1 MSIIK
6 FCALGGLGENGKNMY
21 VVTVDEKIFVLD
33 AGLKYPSAELYGI
46 DVVIP
51 NIDYL
56 EENKDNICGI
66 FLSHAHEENIG
77 AILEIVKRTEAPI
90 YSTNFTASILEL
102 MLEEESVRYRKNRI
116 KRISEKD
123 RLKFGDVT
131 VTFFNTTHS
140 IPESVG
146 ISINTLDGSVVYAPD
161 FALDPTNDA
170 HYRTSFDKITDI
182 SKNKTLI
189 LCPESLGVNNFNR
202 VEHDY
207 GFNYKIKELLQKN
220 KRIIFSMFSSNL
232 QGIQKVI
239 DLCVAENRK
248 IAIMGRKTQK
258 TINVAMNMGYLKIP
272 NKNLTNLKFMTPEN
286 SNDDDNLVIILAGS
300 RHEPYFMLLRMMT
313 DQDRLVALRKE
324 DIVCIIAPP
333 VHGTEKIASKAKES
347 LYKLGCKVSI
357 FSKEIL
363 RSSHANSEDLKL
375 MYQLLS
381 PKYIIPVIG
390 EFRHQYQHRNIA
402 IENGYKS
409 SNIVML
415 DNGEQVTFVDGQL
428 QEGKEKVETG
438 DVLIDGSIIGDINEF
453 VIKDR
458 QYLSDNGAVIAV
470 VNIDTNI
477 SKIVGGPKIISKGF
491 VSTNVWNEIVVE
503 LESIM
508 YDVVVKYLR
517 KAEVDFN
524 ALKNDIRDKIAKEIE
539 ETTNKRPVI
548 LPVVINMCE
557 EDM

>member
-21 VVTVDEKIFVLD
+21 VVTVDDKLFVLD

-46 DVVIP
+46 DSVIP
-51 NIDYL
+51 NIDFL
-56 EENKDNICGI
+56 EENRDKICGV
-66 FLSHAHEENIG
+66 FLSHGHEDNIG
-77 AILEIVKRTEAPI
+77 AILEVIKRTDAPI
-90 YSTNFTASILEL
+90 YTTNFTASIVEL
-102 MLEEESVRYRKNRI
+102 MMEEESLRFEKERI
-116 KRISEKD
+116 IRISEKD
-123 RLKFGDVT
+123 KLKFDNVT

-146 ISINTLDGSVVYAPD
+146 ISINTADGSVVYAPD
-161 FALDPTNDA
+161 FALNPTNDV

-182 SKNKTLI
+182 SKNKTLV

-207 GFNYKIKELLQKN
+207 GFNYKIKELLQKK

-258 TINVAMNMGYLKIP
+258 TINVAMSMGYLKIP
-272 NKNLTNLKFMTPEN
+272 NKNLKNLKFMTPEN
-286 SNDDDNLVIILAGS
+286 SNDDDNLVIIIAGS

-333 VHGTEKIASKAKES
+333 VHGTEKIAGKTKES

-357 FSKEIL
+357 FGKEIL
-363 RSSHANSEDLKL
+363 RSSHANGEDLKL

-381 PKYIIPVIG
+381 PKYIIPVVG

-402 IENGYKS
+402 IENGYKN

-415 DNGEQVTFVDGQL
+415 DNGDQVTFIDGNL
-428 QEGKEKVETG
+428 QEKREKVEVG
-438 DVLIDGSIIGDINEF
+438 DVLIDGSIIGDINEI

-458 QYLSDNGAVIAV
+458 QYLSDNGAVVAV

-477 SKIVGGPKIISKGF
+477 SKIVAGPKIISKGF
-491 VSTNVWNEIVVE
+491 IATNIWNEIVVE
-503 LESIM
+503 LESIT
-508 YDVVVKYLR
+508 YNVVVKHLR
-517 KAEVDFN
+517 KVEVDFN
-524 ALKNDIRDKIAKEIE
+524 ALKNDIRDKLAKEIE
-539 ETTNKRPVI
+539 KTTNKRPVI

>member
-46 DVVIP
+46 DALIP

-56 EENKDNICGI
+56 EKNKDKICGI
-66 FLSHAHEENIG
+66 FLSHGHEENIG
-77 AILEIVKRTEAPI
+77 AVLEVVKRTEAPI
-90 YSTNFTASILEL
+90 YTTNFTASIVEL
-102 MLEEESVRYRKNRI
+102 MMEEEKIRLRPNKI
-116 KRISEKD
+116 KRITEKD
-123 RLKFGDVT
+123 RLKFDNVT

-146 ISINTLDGSVVYAPD
+146 ISINTSDGSVVYAPD

-170 HYRTSFDKITDI
+170 HYRTSFNKITDI

-220 KRIIFSMFSSNL
+220 KRIVFSMFSSNL
-232 QGIQKVI
+232 QGIQKVV

-258 TINVAMNMGYLKIP
+258 TINAAMNLGYLKIP
-272 NKNLTNLKFMTPEN
+272 NTNLTNLRFMTPEN
-286 SNDDDNLVIILAGS
+286 SNDDDNLVIIIAGS

-347 LYKLGCKVSI
+347 LYKLGCKVSV
-357 FSKEIL
+357 FGKDIL

-402 IENGYKS
+402 VENGYKS
-409 SNIVML
+409 SDVIML
-415 DNGEQVTFVDGQL
+415 DNGEQVTFVDGEL
-428 QEGKEKVETG
+428 QEGKEKVEAG

-477 SKIVGGPKIISKGF
+477 SKIVGGPKLTSKGF
-491 VSTNVWNEIVVE
+491 ISTNIWNEMVVE
-503 LESIM
+503 LESIT
-508 YDVVVKYLR
+508 YDIVMKHLR
-517 KAEVDFN
+517 KVEVDFT
-524 ALKNDIRDKIAKEIE
+524 ALKNDIKDKLAKEIE
-539 ETTNKRPVI
+539 NTTNKRPII

>member
-1 MSIIK
+1 MSVIK

-46 DVVIP
+46 DAVIP
-51 NIDYL
+51 NIDFL
-56 EENKDNICGI
+56 VENKDKICGI
-66 FLSHAHEENIG
+66 FLSHGHEDNIG
-77 AILEIVKRTEAPI
+77 AILEVIKRTEAPI
-90 YSTNFTASILEL
+90 YTTNFTASIVEL
-102 MLEEESVRYRKNRI
+102 MMQEEKFHLRGYKI
-116 KRISEKD
+116 KRITEND
-123 RLKFGDVT
+123 ILKFGDVT
-131 VTFFNTTHS
+131 VIFFNTTHS

-146 ISINTLDGSVVYAPD
+146 ISINTSDGSIVYAPD

-170 HYRTSFDKITDI
+170 HYRTSFNKITDI

-207 GFNYKIKELLQKN
+207 GFNYKIKELLQRK

-232 QGIQKVI
+232 QGIQKVV

-258 TINVAMNMGYLKIP
+258 TINAAMSLGYLKIP

-286 SNDDDNLVIILAGS
+286 SNDDDNLVIIIAGS

-333 VHGTEKIASKAKES
+333 VHGTEKIASKTKDS
-347 LYKLGCKVSI
+347 LYKLGCKVSV
-357 FSKEIL
+357 FGKEIL

-415 DNGEQVTFVDGQL
+415 DNGEQVTFIDGEL
-428 QEGKEKVETG
+428 QEGKEKVEAG
-438 DVLIDGSIIGDINEF
+438 DVLIDGSIIGDINEM

-458 QYLSDNGAVIAV
+458 QYLSDNGAVVAV

-477 SKIVGGPKIISKGF
+477 SKIVGGPKVISKGF
-491 VSTNVWNEIVVE
+491 ISTNVWNELVVE
-503 LESIM
+503 LESIT
-508 YDVVVKYLR
+508 YDVVVKQLR
-517 KAEVDFN
+517 KSEVDFN
-524 ALKNDIRDKIAKEIE
+524 ALKNDIRDKLAKEIE
-539 ETTNKRPVI
+539 DTTNKRPVI

>member
-21 VVTVDEKIFVLD
+21 VITVDEKLFVLD

-46 DVVIP
+46 DAVIP
-51 NIDYL
+51 NIDFL

-66 FLSHAHEENIG
+66 FLSHAHEDNIG
-77 AILEIVKRTEAPI
+77 AIIEVFRRINAPI
-90 YSTNFTASILEL
+90 YTTNFTASIVEL
-102 MLEEESVRYRKNRI
+102 MLAEEQIRYRKNRI
-116 KRISEKD
+116 KRITEND
-123 RLKFGDVT
+123 VLKFGNVNIS
-131 VTFFNTTHS
+131 FFNTTHS

-146 ISINTLDGSVVYAPD
+146 ISINTEDGSIVYAPD
-161 FALDPTNDA
+161 FALDPTNDP

-182 SKNKTLI
+182 SKNKTLV

-207 GFNYKIKELLQKN
+207 SFNYKIKELLQRK

-232 QGIQKVI
+232 QGIQKVV

-258 TINVAMNMGYLKIP
+258 TINAAMSLGYLKIP
-272 NKNLTNLKFMTPEN
+272 NENFTNLKFRTPEN
-286 SNDDDNLVIILAGS
+286 NNDDDNLVIILAGS

-313 DQDRLVALRKE
+313 DQDKLIALRKE

-333 VHGTEKIASKAKES
+333 VHGTEKISSKAKES
-347 LYKLGCKVSI
+347 LYKLGCTVSN
-357 FSKEIL
+357 FSKNML

-402 IENGYKS
+402 MENGYKS
-409 SNIVML
+409 SDIVML
-415 DNGEQVTFVDGQL
+415 DNGEQVTFIDGEL
-428 QEGKEKVETG
+428 QAGKEKVVAG
-438 DVLIDGSIIGDINEF
+438 DVLIDGSIIGDINEI

-458 QYLSDNGAVIAV
+458 QYLSDNGAVIVA

-477 SKIVGGPKIISKGF
+477 SKIVGGPKVISKGF
-491 VSTNVWNEIVVE
+491 IATNIWNEMVTE
-503 LESIM
+503 LESIT
-508 YDVVVKYLR
+508 YNTVVKHLR
-517 KAEVDFN
+517 KAEVDFTL
-524 ALKNDIRDKIAKEIE
+524 LKNDIKDKLAKEIE
-539 ETTNKRPVI
+539 DTTNKRPVI